1 MIQVFRKLLMTLKF
15 FLENQMSNIILIT
28 KKHFEQLYMCNRH
41 SILFVDILAIICLIL
56 RRSQVILQFKEL
68 NFQQS

>member
-1 MIQVFRKLLMTLKF
+1 
-15 FLENQMSNIILIT
+15 MSNIILIT

-41 SILFVDILAIICLIL
+41 SILFFDILAIICLIL

>member
-1 MIQVFRKLLMTLKF
+1 
-15 FLENQMSNIILIT
+15 MSNIILVT

-41 SILFVDILAIICLIL
+41 SILFFDILAICLIL